1 MLALVLLVVGAPAS
15 AAWARSTAEASSAAA
30 RPAKAKAAAKKPAAP
45 KKAVAAKKKTVAA
58 KKKTVAAKKKAAAK
72 TKAALAEK
80 RARAEAREARELERK
95 RSRGKAS
102 WYGSRFHG
110 KPTASGETFDRRAMT
125 AAHRDLPFGTRV
137 RVTNTRNGRAIV
149 VRINDR
155 GPFARGRIIDVS
167 EGAARKLGMLRS
179 GTARVVVEILP
190 EG

>member
-30 RPAKAKAAAKKPAAP
+30 RPAKAKVAAKKPDAP
-45 KKAVAAKKKTVAA
+45 KKTVAA